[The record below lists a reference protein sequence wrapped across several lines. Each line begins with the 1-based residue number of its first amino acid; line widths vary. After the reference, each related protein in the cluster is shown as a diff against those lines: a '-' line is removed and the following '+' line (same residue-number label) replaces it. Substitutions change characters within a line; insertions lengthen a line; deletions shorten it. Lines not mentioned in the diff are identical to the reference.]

1 MMITQYQKILL
12 IGAVRSVKHTNI
24 SKYQYS
30 GYDISFNKRR
40 TFSFPIGGCGYDV
53 IIFGADMSHFVHV
66 DNKKKD
72 IFILDEDPTQG
83 LDDTTLTTEKN
94 CSTNFTEQ
102 FKKKFCLNL
111 HYSGANSYLFVI
123 GTEICKSKAKYSEI
137 VATL

>member
-1 MMITQYQKILL
+1 MTFIHRRIVNIYIVYEISFSTRRYEITQYQKILL

-94 CSTNFTEQ
+94 CSTNFTE
-102 FKKKFCLNL
+102 
-111 HYSGANSYLFVI
+111 
-123 GTEICKSKAKYSEI
+123 
-137 VATL
+137 